1 MKIIALLMIFISSSS
16 YSRNLNLI
24 EMYSLRNAH
33 EITPGQRGKTGFSFT
48 GNKKIFDLKDEIDS
62 QEIERVNS
70 EMEYSYPYFLALYL
84 EQRIIISEY
93 TINFRVQNNLIANIS
108 NPVFPEL
115 QVFNIRSDMI
125 SFEKVIHLGEF
136 LIRPRVLIFNKWYNE
151 KNLSLENFVKE
162 QTDLDMKEGK
172 TYNPIYLDLHMDYS
186 NFSQKFNLNFIG
198 YDLFSKDK
206 YNYLNSEF
214 IHKYSLSNNFSLGYS
229 LSPLYQGEYK
239 ISNTLA
245 AVSQY
250 TAKYFDLS
258 MSLSRILQNFTIK
271 LDLNRFLL
279 NVGYLRIKKS
289 NEFDYFNESIN
300 LKLEF
305 LY

>member
-1 MKIIALLMIFISSSS
+1 
-16 YSRNLNLI
+16 
-24 EMYSLRNAH
+24 MYSLRNAH
-33 EITPGQRGKTGFSFT
+33 DITSGQRGKTGFSFT
-48 GNKKIFDLKDEIDS
+48 GNKKIFDLKSEIDS

-70 EMEYSYPYFLALYL
+70 EMEFSYPYFLALYL
-84 EQRIIISEY
+84 EQRIIINDY
-93 TINFRVQNNLIANIS
+93 AVHFRIQNNLVANIS

-115 QVFNIRSDMI
+115 QLFNIRSDMV
-125 SFEKVIHLGEF
+125 SFEKAIHLNKF
-136 LIRPRVLIFNKWYNE
+136 SVMPRVLIFNKWYNE

-162 QTDLDMKEGK
+162 QTDLEMKDGK
-172 TYNPIYLDLHMDYS
+172 TYNPIYLDLLMEYS

-198 YDLFSKDK
+198 YDIFSKDK

-214 IHKYSLSNNFSLGYS
+214 IHKYSISNNISLGYS
-229 LSPLYQGEYK
+229 LSPLYQGDYK

-245 AVSQY
+245 AVAQY
-250 TAKYFDLS
+250 TVSYLDMS

-271 LDLNRFLL
+271 LDLNRLLL
-279 NVGYLRIKKS
+279 NVGYLRIKKT

-300 LKLEF
+300 FKLGF

>member
-1 MKIIALLMIFISSSS
+1 M
-16 YSRNLNLI
+16 
-24 EMYSLRNAH
+24 
-33 EITPGQRGKTGFSFT
+33 
-48 GNKKIFDLKDEIDS
+48 
-62 QEIERVNS
+62 
-70 EMEYSYPYFLALYL
+70 
-84 EQRIIISEY
+84 
-93 TINFRVQNNLIANIS
+93 
-108 NPVFPEL
+108 
-115 QVFNIRSDMI
+115 
-125 SFEKVIHLGEF
+125 
-136 LIRPRVLIFNKWYNE
+136 
-151 KNLSLENFVKE
+151 
-162 QTDLDMKEGK
+162 
-172 TYNPIYLDLHMDYS
+172 
-186 NFSQKFNLNFIG
+186 
-198 YDLFSKDK
+198 
-206 YNYLNSEF
+206 
-214 IHKYSLSNNFSLGYS
+214 GYS

-258 MSLSRILQNFTIK
+258 MSLSRILQTFTIK